1 MLGKVIHNSCMV
13 IKSLL
18 GVMNI
23 IRVHSRIVR
32 KSSEKADLFVLGN
45 GISTVGFLKKNVED
59 IQYKDV
65 LCVNSFLNTE
75 WFSVI
80 KPRYCVLIDPLY
92 FRVEDLPKHAQK
104 EVLQTKASLLEKTN
118 WPLYLY
124 VPHYVKHSDFS
135 KEMKANKNIKLT
147 YIPLVSFAGFH
158 SMKIFLMRRGL
169 CMPHSKNVLVASL
182 FLSLFLGYSNIYLI
196 GGEHD
201 WAKTMYVDDK
211 NFVRYKPGH
220 FYDENK
226 ENEIFLDQTDQPDHI
241 GDVLEKLALMFRG
254 YEEVAEMTAC
264 FHANIYNITPN
275 SFIDAFPRANID
287 AWRT

>member
-1 MLGKVIHNSCMV
+1 MLGKVIRNSCMV

-124 VPHYVKHSDFS
+124 VPHYVKQSDFS

-169 CMPHSKNVLVASL
+169 CMPHSQNVLVASL
-182 FLSLFLGYSNIYLI
+182 FLSLFLGYSI
-196 GGEHD
+196 GLKRCMLMTRILYD
-201 WAKTMYVDDK
+201 INRDISMMKTRK
-211 NFVRYKPGH
+211 TKF
-220 FYDENK
+220 F
-226 ENEIFLDQTDQPDHI
+226 
-241 GDVLEKLALMFRG
+241 
-254 YEEVAEMTAC
+254 
-264 FHANIYNITPN
+264 
-275 SFIDAFPRANID
+275 
-287 AWRT
+287 